1 MEKESPVRQYHFN
14 FKRMMVAIVVILLIA
29 VVHIF
34 RVGSYL
40 SGKLFVLYYSFFS
53 DIVIPIGIYFLL
65 CINDVTVPI
74 LESWKTKA
82 ALVFFIATTTE
93 IAQAFGIP
101 LLGNTFDTLDF
112 VMFGVGTL
120 IAVGLDKVF
129 SRVFSFWSFGDESV
143 PKNVKMMSR

>member
-29 VVHIF
+29 AVHIF

-40 SGKLFVLYYSFFS
+40 SGKLFDLYYSFFS

-93 IAQAFGIP
+93 ILQAFGIP

-129 SRVFSFWSFGDESV
+129 SRVFSFWSFGADSV